1 MTGFD
6 DDREL
11 DDFLAHRSALH
22 RRLAD
27 RDGSEPPPELDRLVL
42 NKAREAIDVPAH
54 APMYRAPRW
63 ALPVALAASV
73 VLALAVVMNFARVQH
88 RAEYPVAAS
97 ASPAA
102 EAAPALADARS
113 LPMAPPP
120 EAPERELAKQRVNSF
135 SAEPSTDVLTASSL
149 QAKTSRAR
157 SAPQAGA
164 PHETAPLTA
173 ALTKPHSNGAVQM
186 PAEVKAA
193 SDASAVSGAAVA
205 GSAGNSQPAGPLVAN
220 NSPRFARAEVAT
232 EGRIVPAR
240 DIALSKQEM
249 DRTDATTPRRGGAEA
264 ATVNAMSAAATSEA
278 YAPPQ
283 SAPAAVTLDK
293 AKRVD
298 PHVWLQEIERLRG
311 AGKTADADRELAE
324 FRKAFP
330 NEVVP
335 RAAAGRDPR
344 PAK

>member
-54 APMYRAPRW
+54 TPMYRAPRW
-63 ALPVALAASV
+63 ALPVALAATV

-88 RAEYPVAAS
+88 RAGYPVAAS

-102 EAAPALADARS
+102 EAAPALADAQS
-113 LPMAPPP
+113 FPMAPPP
-120 EAPERELAKQRVNSF
+120 EAPERELAKQRVSSF
-135 SAEPSTDVLTASSL
+135 SAEPSTDALAAPPL

-157 SAPQAGA
+157 EAGA

-193 SDASAVSGAAVA
+193 SDASAVTGAAVA
-205 GSAGNSQPAGPLVAN
+205 GRAGDSQPAGPLVAN

-249 DRTDATTPRRGGAEA
+249 DRTDATASRRGGAET

-293 AKRVD
+293 AKRAD
-298 PHVWLQEIERLRG
+298 PHIWLQEIERLRG

-335 RAAAGRDPR
+335 RAAATRDPR